1 MRSYASDAEL
11 SPGPASAGF
20 ELRPAVPED
29 GEAIAAVWHAG
40 WADGH
45 LGHVPDALVAH
56 RRLDDFR
63 RRVPARV
70 PETTVAVAGDRVVG
84 FVMLHGNEV
93 EQIYVAREARGSG
106 VADALL
112 ARGEQDAAR
121 RAPVAW
127 LAVAAGNARARR
139 FYERN
144 GWTDAG
150 PFDYAAEV
158 EGGTMVVPCR
168 RYTKRVCRVGGC

>member
-1 MRSYASDAEL
+1 MRSYDSYREF
-11 SPGPASAGF
+11 SSRPAHAGLD
-20 ELRPAVPED
+20 LRPAVPED

-45 LGHVPDALVAH
+45 LGHVPDALAAH
-56 RRLDDFR
+56 RGLDDFR
-63 RRVPARV
+63 RRVPERI
-70 PETTVAVAGDRVVG
+70 PQTTLAVVGGRVVG
-84 FVMLHGNEV
+84 FVMLHGDEV
-93 EQIYVAREARGSG
+93 EQVYVAREARGTG
-106 VADALL
+106 AADALL
-112 ARGEQDAAR
+112 ARGEQEVAR

-144 GWTDAG
+144 GWNDAG
-150 PFDYAAEV
+150 PLDYAAEV

-168 RYTKRVCRVGGC
+168 RYTKRVSRVAGC

>member
-1 MRSYASDAEL
+1 MRSYASDADV
-11 SPGPASAGF
+11 SSRPAPGGLD
-20 ELRPAVPED
+20 LRPAAPGD
-29 GEAIAAVWHAG
+29 AEAIAAVWHAG

-45 LGHVPDALVAH
+45 LGHVPAELAAH
-56 RRLDDFR
+56 RTLDDFR
-63 RRVPARV
+63 RRVPPRL
-70 PETTVAVAGDRVVG
+70 PDTTVAVAGDRVVG
-84 FVMLHGNEV
+84 FVMLHADEV
-93 EQIYVAREARGSG
+93 EQVYVAREARGG
-106 VADALL
+106 GAADALL
-112 ARGEQDAAR
+112 ARAEDAVAR

-158 EGGTMVVPCR
+158 AGGTMAVPCR
-168 RYTKRVCRVGGC
+168 RYTKRVARVGGC

>member
-1 MRSYASDAEL
+1 MRSYASDAAV
-11 SPGPASAGF
+11 SSGPAPAGLA
-20 ELRPAVPED
+20 LRRAVPED

-45 LGHVPDALVAH
+45 LGHVPEALAAH
-56 RRLDDFR
+56 RSLDDFR
-63 RRVPARV
+63 RRVPKRL
-70 PETTVAVAGDRVVG
+70 PETTVAVAGGRVVG
-84 FVMLHGNEV
+84 FVMLHGDEV
-93 EQIYVAREARGSG
+93 EQVYVAREARGG
-106 VADALL
+106 GAADALL
-112 ARGEQDAAR
+112 AHAEREVAR

-150 PFDYAAEV
+150 SLDYAAEV

-168 RYTKRVCRVGGC
+168 RYVKRVSGVAGC